1 LPVRLRYYT
10 DPACSASW
18 AAEPALRRLQL
29 EFGDEVLITYVMG
42 GLSRQYEGDQSRL
55 VIEWLDAAE
64 RSGMPV
70 DPRAWNTPGAIGS
83 TFPAC
88 MAFKAAAEQGPEAA
102 ERYLRALREGILCRR
117 RKLDGLEALVEE
129 ARAAGLDVERFRADV
144 GSHAIV
150 EAFGADLEETRV
162 VPDAARERGLVGE
175 APSGERLA
183 LPALRFLGDGAE
195 LTDPLGSGAERWCGA
210 KGGYEGWRE
219 AALAVGG
226 VPASGALPSV
236 VAALE
241 RFGSL
246 AAAEVSAVCDLPGP
260 RAQAELWRLATDWR
274 VRPQRFLTGEL
285 WTLA

>member
-1 LPVRLRYYT
+1 
-10 DPACSASW
+10 
-18 AAEPALRRLQL
+18 
-29 EFGDEVLITYVMG
+29 MG

-55 VIEWLDAAE
+55 VTEWLDAAE

-83 TFPAC
+83 TFPSC

-102 ERYLRALREGILCRR
+102 ERYLRALREGIMCRR
-117 RKLDGLEALVEE
+117 RKLDALEALVEE
-129 ARAAGLDVERFRADV
+129 AHAAGLDVERFRVDV

-150 EAFGADLEETRV
+150 EAFGADLEETRGRSV
-162 VPDAARERGLVGE
+162 SP
-175 APSGERLA
+175 
-183 LPALRFLGDGAE
+183 PALCFLGDGAE
-195 LTDPLGSGAERWCGA
+195 RWVRATD
-210 KGGYEGWRE
+210 GYEGWRE
-219 AALAVGG
+219 AALAAGAE
-226 VPASGALPSV
+226 PASGASPSV

-260 RAQAELWRLATDWR
+260 RAQAELWRLATEWR

>member
-29 EFGDEVLITYVMG
+29 EFGDEVRITYVMG

-102 ERYLRALREGILCRR
+102 ERYLRALREGIMCRR
-117 RKLDGLEALVEE
+117 RKLDGLEALTEE
-129 ARAAGLDVERFRADV
+129 ARAARLDVERFRVDV

-150 EAFGADLEETRV
+150 EAFGADLEETRSRSV
-162 VPDAARERGLVGE
+162 E
-175 APSGERLA
+175 S
-183 LPALRFLGDGAE
+183 LPAFCFLRDGE
-195 LTDPLGSGAERWCGA
+195 GRWCGA
-210 KGGYEGWRE
+210 SDGYEGWRE
-219 AALAVGG
+219 AALAAGA
-226 VPASGALPSV
+226 VPASGSPPAV
-236 VAALE
+236 IGALE
-241 RFGSL
+241 RFGRLST
-246 AAAEVSAVCDLPGP
+246 AEIASVCDLPGP
-260 RAQAELWRLATDWR
+260 RAQAELWRLATEWR
-274 VRPQRFLTGEL
+274 VRPERFLTGEL
-285 WTLA
+285 WELA